1 MNIALKVVC
10 WGFVGLGLSFIAS
23 VIIGSII
30 EAGNR
35 RPPPPAQPTVERIKP
50 TLTVVWRD
58 TDVMFQA
65 FTGTVELVGAY
76 YMKVTDDTG
85 YAVMVDR
92 RDVVEVH

>member
-1 MNIALKVVC
+1 MMSKVVVYGLA
-10 WGFVGLGLSFIAS
+10 WLGLAFLVA
-23 VIIGSII
+23 VPLGKLL
-30 EAGNR
+30 AAANR
-35 RPPPPAQPTVERIKP
+35 RLPSVDPAPVPVRIKP
-50 TLTVVWRD
+50 MLTVVWRD

>member
-1 MNIALKVVC
+1 MNKVV
-10 WGFVGLGLSFIAS
+10 FYGLVWLGIAIL
-23 VIIGSII
+23 VAPAIGKLL
-30 EAGNR
+30 AAANR
-35 RPPPPAQPTVERIKP
+35 RLPPVDPSPVPVRIKP
-50 TLTVVWRD
+50 QLTVVWRD